1 MSTQAGK
8 RPRPGEPQPAA
19 PRDDAVAKAV
29 QVLMRRAA
37 AVAAEIDA
45 LERQR
50 AELVEDQLR
59 LAELAKEQRPGT

>member
-8 RPRPGEPQPAA
+8 RPRPGEPQVA

-59 LAELAKEQRPGT
+59 LAELTKEQRPGT